1 METRSQS
8 QLGRVSYPPQVSG
21 SRGEFRSAL
30 GIGVPPK
37 DAQEVRTHEDFF
49 STSSMKHYSGCNSS
63 ANKLAVYHAATY
75 SPGLSFSFLCPSH
88 SSGLSFLCM
97 PFRLPT
103 RDGLLTGLSLDSMFV
118 FGGVSCQPSFRG
130 TGQSLNSC
138 STSAHCSQV
147 PRMRHA
153 PCPCHLW
160 ITYSEHRQRDG
171 GNIQSSR
178 VQRATCMSTASGNPS
193 REHTWG
199 SSGLQVNVSEL
210 SQAVKIVTA
219 SFGL

>member
-1 METRSQS
+1 METRDQS

-37 DAQEVRTHEDFF
+37 DAQEVRTHGDFF
-49 STSSMKHYSGCNSS
+49 STSSMKHYSGCNSGD
-63 ANKLAVYHAATY
+63 KLAVYHAATY

-138 STSAHCSQV
+138 STSDHCSQV
-147 PRMRHA
+147 PRDASCSLPMPSLGHVLRASSTGWGEH
-153 PCPCHLW
+153 PVFLGSKGHLHE
-160 ITYSEHRQRDG
+160 YG
-171 GNIQSSR
+171 GWKPL
-178 VQRATCMSTASGNPS
+178 T
-193 REHTWG
+193 
-199 SSGLQVNVSEL
+199 
-210 SQAVKIVTA
+210 
-219 SFGL
+219 